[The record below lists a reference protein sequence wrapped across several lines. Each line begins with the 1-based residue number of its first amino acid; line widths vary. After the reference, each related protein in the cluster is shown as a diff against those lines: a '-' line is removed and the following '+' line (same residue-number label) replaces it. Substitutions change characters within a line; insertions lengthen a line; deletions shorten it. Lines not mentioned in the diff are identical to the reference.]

1 MLFVGI
7 VGLVALVFL
16 QLFEKVFFWIEN
28 SEIVETLLKTDFLL
42 HFLIFLISMVL
53 QVTLSIEKSTFLAF
67 QQKEGRKKL
76 MSTKNFPIKNHRKE

>member
-1 MLFVGI
+1 
-7 VGLVALVFL
+7 
-16 QLFEKVFFWIEN
+16 
-28 SEIVETLLKTDFLL
+28 
-42 HFLIFLISMVL
+42 MVL